1 MALLTVS
8 SFLFFFT
15 GPYHPGQASG
25 HSLPGLAELSQSHSS
40 HAPPAFGQHPS
51 APLHSAGHSLPGIG
65 PAMQHPS
72 PQSIN
77 RERERDSR
85 ERELIERQRQEEL
98 AHREREQ
105 REREREQLDRQ
116 QREQQHHPVQS
127 HTGSIPLHQPV
138 ANKVPNSIH
147 GPNGLL
153 SNLGGNPSNG
163 PPPQSSMQSSG
174 GGGGSGGG
182 GAGGGPAGIFGPQ
195 MRHGE
200 GTPGSFMQNPSGPPA
215 QSMLGFGASGPQI
228 SGNVAA
234 LTQGQQP
241 ILNVS
246 ILSFFFFFCLG
257 GGVSE
262 SGICA
267 SRIRVFTVCPVYL
280 VSALLVYSSIVCA
293 YCHSRLVICIL
304 LFDFVIPYC
313 YSLLFIQELFMGTC

>member
-1 MALLTVS
+1 
-8 SFLFFFT
+8 
-15 GPYHPGQASG
+15 
-25 HSLPGLAELSQSHSS
+25 
-40 HAPPAFGQHPS
+40 
-51 APLHSAGHSLPGIG
+51 
-65 PAMQHPS
+65 MQHPS